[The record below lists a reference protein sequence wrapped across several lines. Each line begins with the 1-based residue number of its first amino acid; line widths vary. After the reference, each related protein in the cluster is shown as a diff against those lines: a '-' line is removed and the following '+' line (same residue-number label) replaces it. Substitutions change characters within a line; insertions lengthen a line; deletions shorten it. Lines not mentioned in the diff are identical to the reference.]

1 MQGVPK
7 QRGSNMLR
15 SYRFCVLCGVA
26 ASLIA
31 LLLALASP
39 FSAA

>member
-1 MQGVPK
+1 MQGESK
-7 QRGSNMLR
+7 ERGSIMLR
-15 SYRFCVLCGVA
+15 SYRLCILCGVA